1 MGEAL
6 DRVKSKRKATIERDA
21 IKTDM
26 PGFVLRYAFP
36 RGHGYSRC
44 SFAFFFS
51 PSHDVRV
58 LIL

>member
-44 SFAFFFS
+44 SFAFFL
-51 PSHDVRV
+51 P
-58 LIL
+58 LMMCEC